1 MYMLKRKYMYNILLF
16 KKKEEKM
23 SGFQMLC
30 IVDFQDRRERINE
43 SVSHEVQSIFK
54 GKTTNQLL
62 LLEEQIKKKLQGGEG
77 VDVGQWMRWHHYK
90 NGRMSLIMR
99 NVYSK
104 QQKLSN
110 FWFTK
115 ILMKVWKCSSVLSF
129 EKNTLYFITCI

>member
-77 VDVGQWMRWHHYK
+77 VDVGQWMRWHHNK
-90 NGRMSLIMR
+90 NGRMSLTDHQNCLFKAAKII
-99 NVYSK
+99 
-104 QQKLSN
+104 KLL
-110 FWFTK
+110 
-115 ILMKVWKCSSVLSF
+115 IYQ
-129 EKNTLYFITCI
+129 NTNEGLEV

>member
-23 SGFQMLC
+23 SGFQILC

-77 VDVGQWMRWHHYK
+77 VDVGQWMR
-90 NGRMSLIMR
+90 
-99 NVYSK
+99 
-104 QQKLSN
+104 
-110 FWFTK
+110 
-115 ILMKVWKCSSVLSF
+115 
-129 EKNTLYFITCI
+129 

>member
-1 MYMLKRKYMYNILLF
+1 MYMLKRKYIYHILLF
-16 KKKEEKM
+16 KNKEEKM

-77 VDVGQWMRWHHYK
+77 VDVGQWMR
-90 NGRMSLIMR
+90 
-99 NVYSK
+99 
-104 QQKLSN
+104 
-110 FWFTK
+110 
-115 ILMKVWKCSSVLSF
+115 
-129 EKNTLYFITCI
+129 

>member
-1 MYMLKRKYMYNILLF
+1 
-16 KKKEEKM
+16 M

-77 VDVGQWMRWHHYK
+77 VDVGQWMRDRK
-90 NGRMSLIMR
+90 
-99 NVYSK
+99 
-104 QQKLSN
+104 
-110 FWFTK
+110 
-115 ILMKVWKCSSVLSF
+115 SVV
-129 EKNTLYFITCI
+129 

>member
-1 MYMLKRKYMYNILLF
+1 MLKENTCTIFFYL

-77 VDVGQWMRWHHYK
+77 VDVGQWMR
-90 NGRMSLIMR
+90 
-99 NVYSK
+99 
-104 QQKLSN
+104 
-110 FWFTK
+110 
-115 ILMKVWKCSSVLSF
+115 
-129 EKNTLYFITCI
+129 